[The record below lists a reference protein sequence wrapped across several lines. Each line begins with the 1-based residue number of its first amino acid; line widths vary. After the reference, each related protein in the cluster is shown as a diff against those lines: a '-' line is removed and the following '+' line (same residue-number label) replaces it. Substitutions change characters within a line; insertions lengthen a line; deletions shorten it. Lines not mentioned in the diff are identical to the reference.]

1 MTLRCL
7 AAALSVLFLAG
18 LPAQAEPAEKKPEL
32 IVAISVAIPP
42 YVMENASG
50 GLEVDILRRAL
61 PDYALRF
68 MTMPYAQLQTA
79 IERHKADVS
88 AGMHETDDAVFFS
101 RDFIAFENYA
111 ISKKTDHFQIDNVAD
126 LEGHRLLTWQG
137 AHLKLGEEFA
147 ALFGPGAP
155 GRADNIEVANQ
166 EDQVRM
172 FWEGDGPVVV
182 IDRGIFAYF
191 SRKMGHPMS
200 DVELHELFPEVTH
213 FEAGFENASVRDDF
227 NRGLDELCRSG
238 DYAKLL
244 DRHEVVFSV
253 EKVCP

>member
-7 AAALSVLFLAG
+7 AVALSVLSLAG
-18 LPAQAEPAEKKPEL
+18 FPAQAEPAEQKPEL

-42 YVMENASG
+42 YVLENASG
-50 GLEVDILRRAL
+50 GLEVDILRQAL
-61 PDYALRF
+61 PGYALRF

-79 IERHKADVS
+79 IERHKADIS
-88 AGMHETDDAVFFS
+88 AGMHETEDAVFFS
-101 RDFIAFENYA
+101 RDFVAFENYA
-111 ISKKTDHFQIDNVAD
+111 ISKKADHFQIDRVAD
-126 LEGHRLLTWQG
+126 LEGHGVLTWQG
-137 AHLKLGEEFA
+137 AHLKLGKEFA

-155 GRADNIEVANQ
+155 GRANNVEVANQ

-182 IDRGIFAYF
+182 IDRGIFTYF
-191 SRKMGHPMS
+191 SRKTGHAMS
-200 DVELHELFPEVTH
+200 DVELHALFPSDTH
-213 FEAGFENASVRDDF
+213 FEAGFKNASVRDDF
-227 NRGLDELCRSG
+227 NRGLDELCRG
-238 DYAKLL
+238 GEYAKLL